1 MDVMKV
7 GWRDGRPETGRSL
20 PLQTASTRLSI
31 HLVTSDDYRLLR
43 VFSEAFN
50 KAVVLANIM
59 R

>member
-50 KAVVLANIM
+50 KAVV
-59 R
+59 